1 MSGDSVGDFRAD
13 ARAMWENA
21 ADGWGHQADW
31 WDHRTRPVS
40 EWLIEAID
48 PQPGMTVVEVGAGPG
63 DVGLL
68 AAEVIQ
74 PGGRV
79 LITDGAEAMVA
90 TVKRRAKER
99 GLTGIVEARTMETEW
114 IDLSAATVDAM
125 LGRWVYMLLA
135 DHDAAL
141 RETRRVL
148 KPGGVLALA
157 AWNIPEANPWN
168 SVIGGLLSERGLT
181 AFDPA
186 SPGPFTWNDR
196 AVIGEHLGD
205 AGFVDVVLDTVDFT
219 FDYPDADA
227 WWDTQ
232 IDLSPTLGGALTR
245 MDPAA
250 RDELMEAAQARVA
263 DYVEPD
269 GRLILPASTHVA
281 RAEA

>member
-1 MSGDSVGDFRAD
+1 VTDPGDFRAN
-13 ARAMWENA
+13 ARDMWENA
-21 ADGWGHQADW
+21 AAGWGHQADW
-31 WDHRTRPVS
+31 WDRRTRPVS
-40 EWLIEAID
+40 EWLIEAIN

-79 LITDGAEAMVA
+79 LITDGAEAMVEA
-90 TVKRRAKER
+90 AKRRARER
-99 GLTGIVEARTMETEW
+99 GLEGVVQVRTMETEW

-135 DHDAAL
+135 DPDAAL

-148 KPGGVLALA
+148 KPGGVLAIA
-157 AWNIPEANPWN
+157 AWSDPQANPWN
-168 SVIGGLLSERGLT
+168 SVIGGLLVERGLSESDPT
-181 AFDPA
+181 A
-186 SPGPFTWNDR
+186 PGPFRWRER
-196 AVIGEHLGD
+196 AVIGEQLED
-205 AGFVDVVLDTVDFT
+205 AGFGDVVLDTVDFT
-219 FDYPDADA
+219 FDYPDLDT

-250 RDELMEAAQARVA
+250 RDELMEEAQSRVA

-269 GRLILPASTHVA
+269 GRLVLPASTHVA